1 MHNIV
6 LLLLV
11 AWVIILKKPNL
22 ISFIIYLQIFRLFRQ
37 LKDSVKMMILT
48 MILADTVIVT
58 MLVSVQSMRIRMVLQ
73 TVVSN
78 NWFQVTFIYIDNITK
93 QMLIEITL
101 K

>member
-58 MLVSVQSMRIRMVLQ
+58 ILVSVQSMRIRMVLQ